1 MVDQPHVLLLGDSV
15 IMDGVAESLLKRK
28 FSNVTRINSNSQEA
42 REIVISL
49 TPDLIVYELN
59 AKNTDPIFTI
69 IREQPD
75 TLHLAIDLNCNQVIL
90 LDCQRKPTASM
101 QELCELISQE
111 VSLKN
116 IEKEVRAAQIK

>member
-1 MVDQPHVLLLGDSV
+1 MANQPHVLLLGDSV
-15 IMDGVAESLLKRK
+15 LMDSVAKSLTKQK
-28 FSNVTRINSNSQEA
+28 FTNVIRISSNSQEA
-42 REIVISL
+42 MECVNSMH
-49 TPDLIVYELN
+49 PDLIVYELN
-59 AKNTDPIFTI
+59 AMKTDPIHTI
-69 IREQPD
+69 ISGQTD

-116 IEKEVRAAQIK
+116 IEKEVRAAQIT